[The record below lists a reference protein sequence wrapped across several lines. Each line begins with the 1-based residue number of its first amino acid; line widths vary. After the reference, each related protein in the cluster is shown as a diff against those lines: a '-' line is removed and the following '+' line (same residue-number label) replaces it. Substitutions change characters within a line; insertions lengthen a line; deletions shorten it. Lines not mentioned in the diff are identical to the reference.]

1 MLSQN
6 SVGKYNITSQMQFSL
21 LLTVEKNTFSSSDGS
36 DYYTHFAFF
45 FFFPPEK
52 MVIKTVAE

>member
-45 FFFPPEK
+45 FFSPEK

>member
-1 MLSQN
+1 MLSQS

-45 FFFPPEK
+45 FSPEK